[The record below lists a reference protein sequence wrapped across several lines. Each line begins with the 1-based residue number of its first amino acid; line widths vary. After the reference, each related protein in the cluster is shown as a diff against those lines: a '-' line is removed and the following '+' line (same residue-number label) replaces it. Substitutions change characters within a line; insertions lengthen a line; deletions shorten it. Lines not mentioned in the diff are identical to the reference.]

1 VINLTPDKAAVFK
14 EAFRVLKSGGR
25 FAVSDIVLLKELPE
39 AVKQSVAAYVGCL
52 SGAIMKDA
60 YLETIRTAGFEGVRI
75 VDEAALTTGFEGVEI
90 VDGSAL
96 SLDCCANDPS
106 VQTVR
111 SSLTPDE
118 LEDVAN
124 AVRSIKV
131 VGEKP

>member
-1 VINLTPDKAAVFK
+1 MINLTPDKAAVFND
-14 EAFRVLKSGGR
+14 AFRVLKSKGR

-60 YLETIRTAGFEGVRI
+60 YLETISAAGFEGVRI
-75 VDEAALTTGFEGVEI
+75 VDEAAFP
-90 VDGSAL
+90 
-96 SLDCCANDPS
+96 LDCMANDPTA
-106 VQTVR
+106 QTIG
-111 SSLTPDE
+111 STLSLTPKE